1 MNRTDRLLAIILE
14 LQGKG
19 WQRAEDLA
27 ETFETS
33 KRTIYRDIQALGEA
47 GVPVV
52 SLPGRGYSLMK
63 GYFLPPLSFTTDEA
77 TMLLLGSD
85 LMAQSF
91 DAQYR
96 SAALAASRKIEGVL
110 PEKLREEVRSLQ
122 DSIRFVTTNAME
134 QPGETEKLLQLRRA
148 ILQRSTIRFRY
159 FTRHPSSTAETE
171 DDPGVPYLSSR
182 QGSHHGT
189 SPALTVSAQSTR
201 EADPYGLVHFLNAWH
216 VIAYCHLRQGLRN
229 FRLDRID
236 DLVLLPKTFQR
247 PANFKMGE
255 SKADQQRSVLIR
267 ALFDKEVA
275 RWVREYRSYYMTCE
289 EETPDGL
296 LVTLKPHQESEVL
309 QWLLSWGSHVRVLE
323 PEPLRQRIAEE
334 AQGMLRNHRGG

>member
-19 WQRAEDLA
+19 RQRAEDLA

-52 SLPGRGYSLMK
+52 SIPGRGYSLMK

-96 SAALAASRKIEGVL
+96 AAALAANRKIEGVL
-110 PEKLREEVRSLQ
+110 PEKLRDEVHYLQ
-122 DSIRFVTTNAME
+122 ESIRFVTSTAMG
-134 QPGETEKLLQLRRA
+134 QPTETEKLQQLRRA
-148 ILQRSTIRFRY
+148 ILQRSTIRFCY
-159 FTRHPSSTAETE
+159 FTRHPSSTTE
-171 DDPGVPYLSSR
+171 AARDPGVP
-182 QGSHHGT
+182 T
-189 SPALTVSAQSTR
+189 QSTR

-216 VIAYCHLRQGLRN
+216 VIAYCHLRQGIRN

-247 PANFKMGE
+247 PANFNM
-255 SKADQQRSVLIR
+255 SKPKSDQQRSVFVR
-267 ALFDKEVA
+267 ALFDKEVT
-275 RWVREYRSYYMTCE
+275 RWVRESPSYYMTSE
-289 EETPDGL
+289 EETPGGL

-323 PEPLRQRIAEE
+323 PETLRRRIAEE
-334 AQGMLRNHRGG
+334 AQAMLRNNREG

>member
-19 WQRAEDLA
+19 RQRAEDLA

-47 GVPVV
+47 GVPIV
-52 SLPGRGYSLMK
+52 SIPGLGYSLMK

-77 TMLLLGSD
+77 TMLILGSD
-85 LMAQSF
+85 LMGQSF

-96 SAALAASRKIEGVL
+96 SAALSASRKIENVL
-110 PEKLREEVRSLQ
+110 PEKLREEVHYLQ
-122 DSIRFVTTNAME
+122 ESIRFVTRDAME
-134 QPGETEKLLQLRRA
+134 QPIETEKLLQLRRA
-148 ILQRSTIRFRY
+148 ILQRNTIRFRY
-159 FTRHPSSTAETE
+159 FTRHPSSTAESE
-171 DDPGVPYLSSR
+171 GVPGVST
-182 QGSHHGT
+182 HHHT
-189 SPALTVSAQSTR
+189 STAPTAAAQSTR

-216 VIAYCHLRQGLRN
+216 VIAYCHLRQDIRN

-255 SKADQQRSVLIR
+255 SQSGQRRRMLVR
-267 ALFDKEVA
+267 VLFDTEVA
-275 RWVREYRSYYMTCE
+275 RWVQEARSYYITSQE
-289 EETPDGL
+289 VTHDGL
-296 LVTLKPHQESEVL
+296 LITLEPHQESEVL

-323 PEPLRQRIAEE
+323 PETLRQRITEE
-334 AQGMLRNHRGG
+334 AQKMLQNHRKG

>member
-19 WQRAEDLA
+19 RQRAEDLA

-47 GVPVV
+47 GVPIV
-52 SLPGRGYSLMK
+52 SIAGLGYSLMK

-77 TMLLLGSD
+77 TMLILGSD

-96 SAALAASRKIEGVL
+96 SAALSASRKIENVL
-110 PEKLREEVRSLQ
+110 PEKLREEVHYLQ
-122 DSIRFVTTNAME
+122 ESIRFVTRDAME
-134 QPGETEKLLQLRRA
+134 QPIETEKLLQLRRA
-148 ILQRSTIRFRY
+148 ILQRNTIRFRY
-159 FTRHPSSTAETE
+159 FTRHPSSTAEAE
-171 DDPGVPYLSSR
+171 GVPGVSTH
-182 QGSHHGT
+182 QHT
-189 SPALTVSAQSTR
+189 STAPTAAAQSTR

-216 VIAYCHLRQGLRN
+216 VIAYCHLRQDIRN

-247 PANFKMGE
+247 LANFKMGE
-255 SKADQQRSVLIR
+255 SQSGQRRRMLVR
-267 ALFDKEVA
+267 VLFDTEVA
-275 RWVREYRSYYMTCE
+275 RWVQEARSYYMTSQE
-289 EETPDGL
+289 VTHDGL
-296 LVTLKPHQESEVL
+296 LVTLEPHQESEVL

-323 PEPLRQRIAEE
+323 PETLRQRIAEE
-334 AQGMLRNHRGG
+334 AQKMLRNHRKG

>member
-19 WQRAEDLA
+19 RQRAEDLA

-33 KRTIYRDIQALGEA
+33 KRTIYRDVQALGEA
-47 GVPVV
+47 GVPIV
-52 SLPGRGYSLMK
+52 SIPGRGYSLMK

-96 SAALAASRKIEGVL
+96 SAALGASRKIEGVL

-159 FTRHPSSTAETE
+159 FTRHPSSTAEAE
-171 DDPGVPYLSSR
+171 GDPGISI
-182 QGSHHGT
+182 HHHT
-189 SPALTVSAQSTR
+189 SLAPTAPTQSTR

-255 SKADQQRSVLIR
+255 SQSGQRKSVLVR
-267 ALFDKEVA
+267 ALFDKEVV
-275 RWVREYRSYYMTCE
+275 RWVRESRSYYITSE

-296 LVTLKPHQESEVL
+296 LVTLQPHQESEVL
-309 QWLLSWGSHVRVLE
+309 QWLLGWGSHVRVLE
-323 PEPLRQRIAEE
+323 PETLCQQITEE
-334 AQGMLRNHRGG
+334 AQGMLRNHGKG

>member
-19 WQRAEDLA
+19 RQRAEDLA

-47 GVPVV
+47 GVPIV
-52 SLPGRGYSLMK
+52 SIPGLGYSLMK

-77 TMLLLGSD
+77 TMLILGSD

-110 PEKLREEVRSLQ
+110 PEKLREEVCYLQ
-122 DSIRFVTTNAME
+122 ESIRFVTTDAME
-134 QPGETEKLLQLRRA
+134 HPTETEKLLQLRRA
-148 ILQRSTIRFRY
+148 VLQRSTIRFRY
-159 FTRHPSSTAETE
+159 FTRHPSSTAEAE
-171 DDPGVPYLSSR
+171 GDPGDSTD
-182 QGSHHGT
+182 HHT
-189 SPALTVSAQSTR
+189 SPVSTAPAQSTR

-216 VIAYCHLRQGLRN
+216 IIAYCHLRQDIRN

-255 SKADQQRSVLIR
+255 SQSGQRRRMLVR
-267 ALFDKEVA
+267 VLFDNEVA
-275 RWVREYRSYYMTCE
+275 RWVRESRFYYITSE
-289 EETPDGL
+289 EETSGGL

-323 PEPLRQRIAEE
+323 PETLRQRITEE
-334 AQGMLRNHRGG
+334 AQGMLRNHREG